1 MLRKKICDDGNS
13 VIRAILGWPSVMR
26 IDALM
31 AVGWRALDHVP
42 VLREERLRRELLP
55 LLSQLGFTTIKPAA
69 VPALLFSAG
78 AAVGSPL
85 NCR

>member
-13 VIRAILGWPSVMR
+13 VIRATLGWPSVMR

-42 VLREERLRRELLP
+42 
-55 LLSQLGFTTIKPAA
+55 G
-69 VPALLFSAG
+69 SA
-78 AAVGSPL
+78 
-85 NCR
+85 